1 MEKLTV
7 EAVEDRR
14 GLRAFIRFA
23 EKLYRNDPRW
33 VPPLRRDER
42 VRLSVSNPFF
52 AHADAR
58 LFLARRGRGV
68 VGRVAAIV
76 DRWHLE
82 RWKDGAGFFGF
93 FEAVEDEAVAQ
104 ALFDAVCGW
113 LRPRGL
119 TVMRGPFNP
128 STNDMC
134 GLLVDGFE
142 HPPRIMMPY
151 NPSYYPRL
159 FERVGLHSIRELL
172 TYEVDV
178 PPLLPEAIGRI
189 ADAARNRGVR
199 VRRLN
204 PKRLAEEAER
214 FRQVYNAAWAE
225 NWGFVPMSEG
235 EAAWMAS
242 QLRQV
247 LVPELALFAECEGR
261 PVGFFLCLPDL
272 NPALRVLGGRITPWG
287 LLRFLLARR
296 HVDMVRVILLGVLPD
311 FRRRGIEALL
321 LQEGYEGLRRLGYW
335 GAEVGWILE
344 ENAVTRQTTQRW
356 NARLVKRYGLYEAPL
371 HG

>member
-1 MEKLTV
+1 MEKPTV
-7 EAVEDRR
+7 DPVEDRR
-14 GLRAFIRFA
+14 GLHAFLRFP
-23 EKLYRNDPRW
+23 EVLYRSDPRW
-33 VPPLRRDER
+33 VPPLRRDEAH
-42 VRLSVSNPFF
+42 RLSPANPFF
-52 AHADAR
+52 EHAEAR
-58 LFLARRGRGV
+58 LFLARRDGEV

-76 DRWHLE
+76 DQWHL
-82 RWKDGAGFFGF
+82 RRCRDGAGFFGF
-93 FEAVEDEAVAQ
+93 FEAVDDEVVAQ
-104 ALFDAVCGW
+104 GLFDAVCGW

-128 STNDMC
+128 STNDTC
-134 GLLVDGFE
+134 GLLIEGFDL
-142 HPPRIMMPY
+142 PPRIMMPY

-172 TYEVDV
+172 TYEMDI
-178 PPLLPEAIGRI
+178 PPLLPEAIGRV
-189 ADAARNRGVR
+189 AEAARNRGIR
-199 VRRLN
+199 ARSLD

-247 LVPELALFAECEGR
+247 LVPELALFAESEGR
-261 PVGFFLCLPDL
+261 AVGFFLCLPDL

-296 HVDMVRVILLGVLPD
+296 RVDMVRMILLGVLPE

-321 LQEGYEGLRRLGYW
+321 LQEGYHAVRRLGYR

-356 NARLVKRYGLYEAPL
+356 NPRLVKRYRLYEASL
-371 HG
+371 GG

>member
-1 MEKLTV
+1 MEKLTI
-7 EAVEDRR
+7 EAVDDRR
-14 GLRAFIRFA
+14 GLHAFLRFP
-23 EKLYRNDPRW
+23 EVLYRNDLHW
-33 VPPLRRDER
+33 VPPLRRDEAH
-42 VRLSVSNPFF
+42 RLSSANPFF
-52 AHADAR
+52 DHAEVR
-58 LFLARRGRGV
+58 LFLARRDGEV

-76 DRWHLE
+76 DRAHLD

-93 FEAVEDEAVAQ
+93 FEAVEDEPVAQ

-119 TVMRGPFNP
+119 TLMRGPFNP
-128 STNDMC
+128 STNDTC
-134 GLLVDGFE
+134 GLLIDGFDL
-142 HPPRIMMPY
+142 PPRIMMPY

-159 FERVGLHSIRELL
+159 FERMGLHSIRELL
-172 TYEVDV
+172 AYEVDV
-178 PPLLPEAIGRI
+178 PPLLPEAIGRV
-189 ADAARNRGVR
+189 AEAARNRGIR
-199 VRRLN
+199 VRSLD

-296 HVDMVRVILLGVLPD
+296 HVDMVRVILLGVLPE

-335 GAEVGWILE
+335 RAEVGWILE